1 MYVNIVYI
9 KYSYR
14 KETTPWRLQAK
25 LLFKRQI
32 NIQDL
37 IHCQDGALEQTTWPS
52 KGIVFTM

>member
-14 KETTPWRLQAK
+14 KETTPWRPQAK

-32 NIQDL
+32 NIQDPIL
-37 IHCQDGALEQTTWPS
+37 CQDGALEQTT
-52 KGIVFTM
+52 